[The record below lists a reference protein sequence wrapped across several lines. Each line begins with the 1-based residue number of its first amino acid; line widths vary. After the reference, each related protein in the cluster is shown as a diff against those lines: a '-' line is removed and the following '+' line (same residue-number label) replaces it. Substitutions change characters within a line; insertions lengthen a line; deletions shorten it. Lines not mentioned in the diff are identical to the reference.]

1 MNVETNIET
10 ISAIA
15 LGIGLSASAGF
26 RVFIPLLVASI
37 AAHFG
42 ILPLGESFE
51 WMGSMPALICFAVA
65 ALVEIL
71 AYYVPFVDNLID
83 SIATPLSVIAGT
95 LLMTSVFPVGNE
107 WMKWILGFIVGGGA
121 AVTIQ
126 SGSAITRLFSTKFT
140 AGTGNSIVST
150 GEGVT
155 ATGFSILSLIIPIFI
170 SIVLI
175 IFISS
180 ILRLV
185 YKKLHKRNVLSMLSK
200 HKLSVI

>member
-1 MNVETNIET
+1 
-10 ISAIA
+10 
-15 LGIGLSASAGF
+15 
-26 RVFIPLLVASI
+26 
-37 AAHFG
+37 
-42 ILPLGESFE
+42 
-51 WMGSMPALICFAVA
+51 
-65 ALVEIL
+65 
-71 AYYVPFVDNLID
+71 
-83 SIATPLSVIAGT
+83 
-95 LLMTSVFPVGNE
+95 MTSVFPVGNE

-150 GEGVT
+150 GEGVA

-185 YKKLHKRNVLSMLSK
+185 YKKLHKRNVL
-200 HKLSVI
+200 